1 MDNIRLNAV
10 VTRTCG
16 SLQGIGCLVAP
27 KPRSPHVRV
36 LTTALNDPD
45 HRSQQPIP
53 AAPTR

>member
-1 MDNIRLNAV
+1 
-10 VTRTCG
+10 
-16 SLQGIGCLVAP
+16 
-27 KPRSPHVRV
+27 VRV